1 MLGALEKAFA
11 FEANMETEVESDDEF
26 SDLPSSEL
34 AMKLYGTTK
43 ARIRSQWV
51 NALIAKKLGTEFQAF
66 IGQPIISSSMDCLLE
81 LPIEYYDHSVLKEIG
96 EAIGPI
102 LRIGTHTAAESKGC
116 FARLCVQV
124 NLDKPIVETCYY
136 MIKTSLAEDRNGEDS
151 KIQGTEE
158 CTVQDI
164 EGEPWVLV
172 TRKRQQFKRVLKD
185 QARPSNL
192 GSLAHNPIK

>member
-1 MLGALEKAFA
+1 MGLWKPTRRMDCIGLGQDFFLIKFSMQEDHTKVLKEGPWF
-11 FEANMETEVESDDEF
+11 VEGHYLSIRSWEPNF
-26 SDLPSSEL
+26 RPSSANL
-34 AMKLYGTTK
+34 
-43 ARIRSQWV
+43 
-51 NALIAKKLGTEFQAF
+51 
-66 IGQPIISSSMDCLLE
+66 SSVVVWICLLE

-136 MIKTSLAEDRNGEDS
+136 MIKTSLAEDRNGEES